1 MTTARKRIHVQP
13 QTTVDELLAEA
24 REQPVVLER
33 HGELYQLS
41 IAAPDDIWAGYDPS
55 AVREALDR
63 AVGMLDGIDQKALIR
78 DLRVERGQDSPGRP
92 A

>member
-33 HGELYQLS
+33 DGELYQLS
-41 IAAPDDIWAGYDPS
+41 KTAPDDIWVGYDPDT
-55 AVREALDR
+55 VRAALER
-63 AVGMLDGIDQKALIR
+63 AVGMLDGVDRKVLIR
-78 DLRVERGQDSPGRP
+78 DLRVERGQDSPGHP